1 VSPAARASA
10 LKTKRRHRWL
20 GILLLVALVPISS
33 VNLAGQI
40 FLKDA
45 DQKIAEVCEAE
56 KTALDCQ
63 RLAVN
68 PGQAYQDKLLVGG
81 GTMQIWNDL
90 WWLNVFELFVSTG
103 DIDKVYLRDTIEDQ
117 FFEAVWAAHLVETRF
132 VSFYISFLGS
142 LLPLIYALLGAVAF
156 GIRDLRRRVADNT
169 WTVAQELSATLRLL
183 LAFFVG
189 VVIGLF
195 GDWTRGTSLSPIA
208 IAFLAGYGVESFFDF
223 LDGSSKPT
231 HLTGKRADQPDFS
244 NSSSLNTAAKPASEE
259 VPATDQQVA
268 AISPDQQP
276 QPQPIP
282 APEPTEP
289 KAQAGGYLAQL
300 ASFRSEADA
309 MAEFNRLRVKYGDL
323 VGSLSPRVTKASVSG
338 TTRYRLGVGP
348 VASREAAA
356 RICNSLIAAGER
368 DCLVRGN

>member
-1 VSPAARASA
+1 MSPAARASA

-20 GILLLVALVPISS
+20 GILLLLALVPISS

-45 DQKIAEVCEAE
+45 DQKIQEICEAE

-63 RLAVN
+63 RLAIN
-68 PGQAYQDKLLVGG
+68 PGETYQDKLLVGA

-90 WWLNVFELFVSTG
+90 RWLNVFELFVSTA
-103 DIDKVYLRDTIEDQ
+103 DIDKIYLRDSFEGQ

-208 IAFLAGYGVESFFDF
+208 VGFLAGYGVEYFFDF
-223 LDGSSKPT
+223 LDGILKAFGKGGA
-231 HLTGKRADQPDFS
+231 TGAEP
-244 NSSSLNTAAKPASEE
+244 AK
-259 VPATDQQVA
+259 
-268 AISPDQQP
+268 
-276 QPQPIP
+276 
-282 APEPTEP
+282 
-289 KAQAGGYLAQL
+289 
-300 ASFRSEADA
+300 
-309 MAEFNRLRVKYGDL
+309 
-323 VGSLSPRVTKASVSG
+323 
-338 TTRYRLGVGP
+338 
-348 VASREAAA
+348 
-356 RICNSLIAAGER
+356 
-368 DCLVRGN
+368 

>member
-1 VSPAARASA
+1 MPVDAAGSRRGLWSGFVRAAGSLRHGRATPRTPEPLDEAIDLAERLLLFAEEAGKEVPADVVKSLVDAKTALDKGAIDDATKTAFCAALGTLSTLTGQVTLQSVSPAARASA

-142 LLPLIYALLGAVAF
+142 LLPLIYALLGTVAF

-223 LDGSSKPT
+223 LDGILKAF
-231 HLTGKRADQPDFS
+231 GK
-244 NSSSLNTAAKPASEE
+244 
-259 VPATDQQVA
+259 
-268 AISPDQQP
+268 
-276 QPQPIP
+276 
-282 APEPTEP
+282 
-289 KAQAGGYLAQL
+289 GG
-300 ASFRSEADA
+300 
-309 MAEFNRLRVKYGDL
+309 
-323 VGSLSPRVTKASVSG
+323 
-338 TTRYRLGVGP
+338 
-348 VASREAAA
+348 
-356 RICNSLIAAGER
+356 AAGAEPAK
-368 DCLVRGN
+368 